1 MAKVSTSITIDAE
14 VKAKAQ
20 ELFADLG
27 LDFSTAINMFL
38 RQSIRENG
46 IPFAVRRGPVQE
58 GRPGRESAGP
68 EPDEGTAPEA
78 AAGVP
83 PEPEKPPSG
92 RSAPGNPP
100 EGTPASRDGSAP
112 QSAPERLREY
122 KSYTDMDEMIRDLM
136 T

>member
-1 MAKVSTSITIDAE
+1 MAKVSTSITIDTE

-27 LDFSTAINMFL
+27 LDLSTAINMFL

-46 IPFAVRRGPVQE
+46 IPFTVRRGAVQE
-58 GRPGRESAGP
+58 EERPQEESAKRQP
-68 EPDEGTAPEA
+68 EVEKVPETVA
-78 AAGVP
+78 EVP
-83 PEPEKPPSG
+83 EESKKPV
-92 RSAPGNPP
+92 RAK
-100 EGTPASRDGSAP
+100 PAENTIDKV
-112 QSAPERLREY
+112 REF